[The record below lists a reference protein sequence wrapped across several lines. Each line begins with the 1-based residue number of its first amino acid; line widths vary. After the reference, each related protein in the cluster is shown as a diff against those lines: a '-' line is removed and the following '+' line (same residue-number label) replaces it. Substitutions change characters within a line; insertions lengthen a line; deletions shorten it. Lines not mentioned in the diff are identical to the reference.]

1 MPGYEEF
8 NPYPYMPDEEENMQP
23 YEERHGKHDKHHKKD
38 KHKKHHKKHEN
49 GAWDEHRGG
58 KHKKKHHN
66 VAFAGCFL
74 FGLFFILLGALLTK
88 CIGKCCKNKRKR
100 CKEYKRRMVYFIL
113 IVVEI
118 KTNRRR
124 NLKTRKSSFRP
135 QE

>member
-23 YEERHGKHDKHHKKD
+23 DEERHGKHDKHHKKD
-38 KHKKHHKKHEN
+38 KHKKHHKRHEN
-49 GAWDEHRGG
+49 GPWDEHRGG
-58 KHKKKHHN
+58 KHKKKHHKG
-66 VAFAGCFL
+66 ALGCFL

-100 CKEYKRRMVYFIL
+100 CKEYKRRMVYFFL
-113 IVVEI
+113 ITVEI
-118 KTNRRR
+118 KTSRRR